1 MKRAVLFSLVLLG
14 FSTLLVQCVAT
25 QQDVEYTNVKVRKM
39 DSRVENIDKEIDE
52 LKRQTV
58 QNVQTQQAETSDRM
72 DYLQSEIMRLQGDIE
87 ENNFFIQQVKEENKD
102 LKKLLLGRIENSEQ
116 GSSTEITK
124 LSERL
129 ILSEEQLLKS
139 QERLSLVEDELK
151 AIKEARSQEASQ
163 RALEAA
169 QRAREAERK
178 ARMAAEQKI
187 SSEPREIQPDAF
199 KLDVSNQNI
208 TESSNDEK
216 EVEKAES
223 MPEMKTA
230 TVSPPPA
237 PEPTISTPTPKPAVA
252 SPVSS
257 TYEQGL
263 NLFKQKKFRE
273 AYNSFAEYLD
283 KNPSAAE
290 AVNARFYAA
299 ESLYED
305 KDYEL
310 AILEFQKVI
319 VEHPKHELA
328 PKAMYKQGVAFEKIG
343 DRETARIVYNKLID
357 TYPASGEVVTAKT
370 RLESLKR

>member
-1 MKRAVLFSLVLLG
+1 MKRAVLFSLVILG

-102 LKKLLLGRIENSEQ
+102 LKKLLLDRIENSEQ

-178 ARMAAEQKI
+178 ARMAAEQKV

-216 EVEKAES
+216 EAEKAES

-252 SPVSS
+252 PPVSS

-328 PKAMYKQGVAFEKIG
+328 PKAMYKQGVAFEKIDLHHAAEQRAGRRAQRQHDSQDG
-343 DRETARIVYNKLID
+343 DVRM
-357 TYPASGEVVTAKT
+357 P
-370 RLESLKR
+370 